1 MAKLSGTDLP
11 GYEAQLKTTKLFYT
25 PAETLAFTASP
36 QMVTITDSVRKFSFD
51 HGLLGQGAPNV
62 NVIGIQ
68 FADGKVLGNAK
79 NVKLRYDTSILKL
92 AVEGKL

>member
-1 MAKLSGTDLP
+1 M
-11 GYEAQLKTTKLFYT
+11 
-25 PAETLAFTASP
+25 
-36 QMVTITDSVRKFSFD
+36 
-51 HGLLGQGAPNV
+51 GATNV